1 MGGEGGT
8 VDGGGGGGVGDG
20 ENLHYLLASEH
31 NSKILHQKKT
41 GIQIPGFGD

>member
-20 ENLHYLLASEH
+20 GRGGCSTDKGAELDTSASRC
-31 NSKILHQKKT
+31 
-41 GIQIPGFGD
+41 